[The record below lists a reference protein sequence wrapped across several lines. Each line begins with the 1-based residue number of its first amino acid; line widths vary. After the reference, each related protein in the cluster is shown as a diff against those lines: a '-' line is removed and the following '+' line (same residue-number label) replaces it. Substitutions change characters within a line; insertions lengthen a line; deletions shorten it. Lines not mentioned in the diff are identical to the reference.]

1 MMKGLSCGGMNLL
14 RSLKGRYRLR
24 GKEYIL
30 QIGFNDRLGL
40 GYEIFSLLRNK
51 NISLLGMEA
60 KVSGKMTIKF
70 TGVTLKELDQFVNEL
85 HEIHDIHTIS
95 FQSAMPYEQRER
107 QLETILNSVSEGII
121 AINKDGEITHINNVA
136 EKIFH
141 FSDES
146 VIGKPVK
153 ALLDTNIPIMNT
165 IKTGVPYKLKEVKM
179 KKGNKEIHY
188 LTSGVPI
195 LNNSGEV
202 IGAVSTIKDYK
213 QIEEII
219 SKVEKRKP
227 FSFADI
233 IYQSSLMKR
242 VIETATMVSKSK
254 STILL
259 RGESGTGKE
268 LFAKAIHMESK
279 RSQQP
284 FVVINCAALPENL
297 LESELF
303 GYEEGSFTGAA
314 RGGKKGLFEQANTG
328 TLFLDEIG
336 ELSLHMQVRL
346 LRVLQEN
353 TIRRIGGQKETK
365 IDVRIIAATHQN
377 LESMV
382 KQNLF
387 REDLYYRLNVV
398 PIHIPPLRERR
409 EDIPLLIHHL
419 VRKICLKLDRS
430 EIIIPTDSMNYLIRQ
445 DWPGNVRQLENALER
460 ILNVVTHPE
469 ITVFDI
475 CQWINLDTPQRW
487 NNPDEDVLS
496 IQINLSKEFTQL
508 KEIVDEVERK
518 VILQV
523 LKTHDSSRKAGR
535 VLGISNTTVLNKMRK
550 YGIDYV
556 EM

>member
-1 MMKGLSCGGMNLL
+1 
-14 RSLKGRYRLR
+14 LR
-24 GKEYIL
+24 GKEYVL

-40 GYEIFSLLRNK
+40 GYEIFSLLRKK

-60 KVSGKMTIKF
+60 KVSGKMTINF
-70 TGVTLKELDQFVNEL
+70 TGVTVKELDEFVHEL
-85 HEIHDIHTIS
+85 QEIMDIHTIS
-95 FQSAMPYEQRER
+95 FQGSMPYEQRER

-121 AINKDGEITHINNVA
+121 AINVNGEITHINNVA
-136 EKIFH
+136 IEIFH
-141 FSDES
+141 FPGNH

-153 ALLDTNIPIMNT
+153 DLLETNIPIMNT
-165 IKTGVPYKLKEVKM
+165 IKTGIPYKLKEVKM
-179 KKGNKEIHY
+179 KNGTKEIHY
-188 LTSGVPI
+188 LTSGVPV

-202 IGAVSTIKDYK
+202 IGAVATIKDYR
-213 QIEEII
+213 QIVELI

-227 FSFADI
+227 FSFEDI
-233 IYQSSLMKR
+233 IYQSNRMKR
-242 VIETATMVSKSK
+242 VIETAAMVSQSK

-279 RSQQP
+279 RSGRP

-314 RGGKKGLFEQANTG
+314 KGGKKGLFEQANSG

-353 TIRRIGGQKETK
+353 TIRRIGGNMEVK
-365 IDVRIIAATHQN
+365 IDVRIIAATHRN
-377 LESMV
+377 LEDMV
-382 KQNLF
+382 KQSLF

-398 PIHIPPLRERR
+398 PLQIPPLRDRR
-409 EDIPLLIHHL
+409 EDIPLLINHL

-430 EIIIPTDSMNYLIRQ
+430 EITFPTESMNYLIRQ
-445 DWPGNVRQLENALER
+445 TWPGNVRQLENALER
-460 ILNVVTHPE
+460 ILNVVARTE

-475 CQWINLDTPQRW
+475 CQWIDLDTPERMSS
-487 NNPDEDVLS
+487 PDEKVVS
-496 IQINLSKEFTQL
+496 IEINLSKEFPQL
-508 KEIVDEVERK
+508 KDIVDEVERRI
-518 VILQV
+518 ILQV
-523 LKTHDSSRKAGR
+523 LKTNDSSRKAGR

-550 YGIDYV
+550 LGIDYI
-556 EM
+556 ELQ